1 MATGWIFDPAYG
13 GWFYLKPDGT
23 MVTGWNTIDG
33 KQYYFNPVSDG
44 TKGRM
49 AEDTVLEDGTRVGK
63 DEAKTE

>member
-1 MATGWIFDPAYG
+1 MTEIISVRFKNG
-13 GWFYLKPDGT
+13 
-23 MVTGWNTIDG
+23 G

-63 DEAKTE
+63 DGAKTE

>member
-1 MATGWIFDPAYG
+1 
-13 GWFYLKPDGT
+13 

-63 DEAKTE
+63 DGAKTE